1 MSTAEITIEQILNL
15 AKTLKPT
22 EREQLIARLKT
33 VLESSPIKSD
43 AEPATPRRSLRGLL
57 SDLGP
62 APSAEDIDEAR
73 REMWGNFPRED
84 F

>member
-15 AKTLKPT
+15 AQTLKPT
-22 EREQLIARLKT
+22 EQAQLLSRLTSAMEKT
-33 VLESSPIKSD
+33 VINLEPKQ
-43 AEPATPRRSLRGLL
+43 PTPRRSLHGILA
-57 SDLGP
+57 DLGP

-73 REMWGNFPRED
+73 REMWGNFPRDD